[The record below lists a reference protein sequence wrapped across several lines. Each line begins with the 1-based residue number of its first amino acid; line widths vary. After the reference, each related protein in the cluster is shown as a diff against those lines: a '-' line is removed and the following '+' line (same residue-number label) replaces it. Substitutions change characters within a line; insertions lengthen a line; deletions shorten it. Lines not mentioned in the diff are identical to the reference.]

1 MIVKNNSKRMKKIT
15 MIALSALILMSCGNS
30 KNSELEAELMNDSAD
45 SSQSISISRDVLDE
59 MMQTLPSP
67 IETAN
72 LITQSKSSFK
82 KELLIPA
89 QNAVNFPNKY
99 TQALALGG
107 YGVDLGYINLNNKML
122 YVVEYLESVNTIS
135 KELKVNQFLDF
146 STLNNLAKNRDNV
159 DSLIRISTE
168 NFNHIDEYLR
178 SKERG
183 DLSVLILIGSWVEGL
198 HMFNNIAKENPSEE
212 ITKRIGEQKIII
224 NNIYAILDK
233 IDKIAYY
240 RELKEKL
247 KGLKDVY
254 ANVKVSYV
262 YKEPVTKEV
271 NGELVIE
278 DGSESV
284 VEVTAKDLEAIDR
297 EITKLR
303 NAIFI
308 VYK

>member
-1 MIVKNNSKRMKKIT
+1 MT
-15 MIALSALILMSCGNS
+15 IALSAIILMSCGDSNTMQM
-30 KNSELEAELMNDSAD
+30 EADIMNQTLD
-45 SSQSISISRDVLDE
+45 SSQSVSISRDVLDE

-72 LITQSKSSFK
+72 LITQSKSSFNK
-82 KELLIPA
+82 GLLIPA
-89 QNAVNFPNKY
+89 QNAENFPNKY
-99 TQALALGG
+99 SQALALGG

-146 STLNNLAKNRDNV
+146 STLNNLAKNRNNV

-198 HMFNNIAKENPSEE
+198 HMFNNVAKQNPSPE

-233 IDKIAYY
+233 IDQVAYY
-240 RELKEKL
+240 RDLKEKL
-247 KGLKDVY
+247 MGLKNVY
-254 ANVKVSYV
+254 GKVKISYI

-278 DGSESV
+278 DASESV
-284 VEVTAKDLEAIDR
+284 VEITKEDMESIDK

-303 NAIFI
+303 NSIFI
-308 VYK
+308 IYK

>member
-1 MIVKNNSKRMKKIT
+1 MKKTIT
-15 MIALSALILMSCGNS
+15 IALSAMILMSCKDSN
-30 KNSELEAELMNDSAD
+30 NAEMEAELMNQSID
-45 SSQSISISRDVLDE
+45 SSQSVSISRDVLDE

-72 LITQSKSSFK
+72 LITQSKSSFNK
-82 KELLIPA
+82 QLLIPA

-99 TQALALGG
+99 SQALALGG

-135 KELKVNQFLDF
+135 KELKVSQFLDF
-146 STLNNLAKNRDNV
+146 STLNNLAKNRNNV

-198 HMFNNIAKENPSEE
+198 HMFNHIAKENPSPE

-233 IDKIAYY
+233 IDKVAYY
-240 RELKEKL
+240 RELKGKL

-254 ANVKVSYV
+254 ANVKISYI

-278 DGSESV
+278 DASESI
-284 VEVTAKDLEAIDR
+284 VEVTKDDLASIDK

-303 NAIFI
+303 DSIFI

>member
-1 MIVKNNSKRMKKIT
+1 MKKTIT
-15 MIALSALILMSCGNS
+15 ILLSAVILMSCGDSN
-30 KNSELEAELMNDSAD
+30 KADLEAALMN
-45 SSQSISISRDVLDE
+45 QPIENTQNVSISRDVLDE

-72 LITQSKSSFK
+72 LITQAKSSFDK
-82 KELLIPA
+82 TLLIPA

-99 TQALALGG
+99 AQALALGG

-146 STLNNLAKNRDNV
+146 STLNNLAKNRNNV

-183 DLSVLILIGSWVEGL
+183 DLSVLILVGSWVEGL
-198 HMFNNIAKENPSEE
+198 HMFNNIARHNPSPE

-224 NNIYAILDK
+224 NNIYAILNK
-233 IDKIAYY
+233 IDKVAYY

-254 ANVKVSYV
+254 ANVKISYV
-262 YKEPVTKEV
+262 YKEPITKEV

-284 VEVTAKDLEAIDR
+284 IEMTKADMDAIDK

-303 NAIFI
+303 NSIFI

>member
-1 MIVKNNSKRMKKIT
+1 MKKTIT
-15 MIALSALILMSCGNS
+15 IALAAILLTSCGDSGTSS
-30 KNSELEAELMNDSAD
+30 KETELMNQTVD
-45 SSQSISISRDVLDE
+45 SSQNVSISRDILDE

-72 LITQSKSSFK
+72 LITQSKSSFH

-99 TQALALGG
+99 AQALALGG

-146 STLNNLAKNRDNV
+146 STLNNLAKNRNNV

-198 HMFNNIAKENPSEE
+198 HMFNNIARENPSEE
-212 ITKRIGEQKIII
+212 IVKRIGEQKIII

-233 IDKIAYY
+233 IDKVAFY
-240 RELKEKL
+240 RDLKGKL
-247 KGLKDVY
+247 QGLKDVY
-254 ANVKVSYV
+254 TRVKISYV
-262 YKEPVTKEV
+262 YKEPIMKEV

-278 DGSESV
+278 DASESV
-284 VEVTAKDLEAIDR
+284 IEVTKEDLALIDS

-303 NAIFI
+303 DSIFVI
-308 VYK
+308 YK

>member
-1 MIVKNNSKRMKKIT
+1 MKKTIT
-15 MIALSALILMSCGNS
+15 IALAAFILTSCGDSN
-30 KNSELEAELMNDSAD
+30 KLEIEAELMNQAFD
-45 SSQSISISRDVLDE
+45 SSQSVSISRDVLDE

-72 LITQSKSSFK
+72 LITQSKSSFNK
-82 KELLIPA
+82 DLLIPA

-99 TQALALGG
+99 SQALALGG

-146 STLNNLAKNRDNV
+146 STLNTLAKNRNNV

-198 HMFNNIAKENPSEE
+198 HMFNNIAKENPSDE

-233 IDKIAYY
+233 IDQVAYY
-240 RELKEKL
+240 RELKGKL
-247 KGLKDVY
+247 NGLKDVY
-254 ANVKVSYV
+254 ANVKISYV
-262 YKEPVTKEV
+262 YKEPVMKEV

-278 DGSESV
+278 DASESF
-284 VEVTAKDLEAIDR
+284 VELTKKDMELIDK

-303 NAIFI
+303 NSIFI